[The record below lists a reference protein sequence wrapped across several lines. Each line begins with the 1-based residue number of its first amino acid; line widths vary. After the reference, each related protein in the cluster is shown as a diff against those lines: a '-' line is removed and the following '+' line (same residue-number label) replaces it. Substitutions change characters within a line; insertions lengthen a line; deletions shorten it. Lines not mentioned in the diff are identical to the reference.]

1 MKPISRDGKLATV
14 LLLVFVFM
22 GTVVSCDVP
31 APNMVGPV
39 APVNDIGWTRPV
51 ARGAFPSLFLSVP
64 AYEYGGFE
72 VRYRPD
78 GTSINVWPPGPNSSI
93 ALLGSEAYD
102 FFVANAEV
110 RSRGNSTWRYFLK
123 RPLRIR
129 FASARPMFGSEYSAA
144 NWTLIANALDY
155 TLMRTY
161 LAYYMAGLLDSSRV
175 RNNNV
180 PMFFTPMHR
189 MVHLYMAGEY
199 RGVYLLSDQVDNIR
213 IQLSPHQGLNA
224 TPHLAEYLIEW
235 CRHHDTVPT
244 SFWGEAL
251 VTENEVGGW
260 RIPYPTP
267 GAATVGGHISN
278 NFEQFFWTNQ
288 GIPFEIAIPETAGFM
303 RGSVANN
310 TGWRDGTT
318 PQSGWAFARDFVNL
332 VEQTIR
338 MEGLLTGFD
347 EAAVR
352 RIIDVPSFVD
362 FYLMHEFFKNHDVAV
377 SSVRFQIRQVPNA
390 EDWTHSTGATRP
402 KLFAGPMWDFD
413 QSAGASAGGG
423 RPGWN
428 PGPVG
433 AWAAT
438 DNLWLRYLMG
448 KGWFRDEVRARWNQI
463 RDDQVQDMLRE
474 LERVAVRYQDCFE
487 RNFERWNEKLGRAT
501 FRTPSSIVAI
511 PTWRGQ
517 VEYLN
522 NWFHQRIIWM
532 DGFLR

>member
-1 MKPISRDGKLATV
+1 MKLVSRIGRPAMV
-14 LLLVFVFM
+14 LFSVLVFV
-22 GTVVSCDVP
+22 GTVLSCDVP
-31 APNMVGPV
+31 VSNGADC
-39 APVNDIGWTRPV
+39 VNGIGWTRPV
-51 ARGAFPSLFLSVP
+51 ARGIFPSLFLSVP
-64 AYEYGGFE
+64 AYEHGGFE

-78 GTSINVWPPGPNSSI
+78 GTSINVWPPGPNSSV
-93 ALLGSEAYD
+93 ALLGSGGYD
-102 FFVANAEV
+102 FVVPNAEV
-110 RSRGNSTWRYFLK
+110 RSRGNSTWRYFVK

-129 FASARPMFGSEYSAA
+129 LSAARHIFGSEYSAA

-161 LAYYMAGLLDSSRV
+161 LAYFLSESLDRSRHSP
-175 RNNNV
+175 V
-180 PMFFTPMHR
+180 PMFFTPMRR

-199 RGVYLLSDQVDNIR
+199 RGLYLFSDQIDNTR
-213 IQLSPHQGLNA
+213 IGLSNQRSNA
-224 TPHLAEYLIEW
+224 APHLAEYLIEW
-235 CRHHDTVPT
+235 CRHNDTVPT
-244 SFWGEAL
+244 GFWGEAL
-251 VTENEVGGW
+251 VTENQVGSW
-260 RIPYPTP
+260 RIPEPTP
-267 GAATVGGHISN
+267 GAATVGGHVSN

-288 GIPFEIAIPETAGFM
+288 GIPFEIAFPETAGFM
-303 RGSVANN
+303 RGTTANN

-318 PQSGWAFARDFVNL
+318 PQSGWAFVRDFVNL

-377 SSVRFQIRQVPNA
+377 SSVRFQIRQVPNTD
-390 EDWTHSTGATRP
+390 DWTHSTGATRP

-413 QSAGASAGGG
+413 QSAGASSGGG

-428 PGPVG
+428 PGPTG
-433 AWAAT
+433 AWAAV

-448 KGWFRDEVRARWNQI
+448 KGWFRAEVRARWNQI
-463 RDDQVQDMLRE
+463 RDNEVQEMLGE
-474 LERVAVRYQDCFE
+474 LERVAVSYQDCFE
-487 RNFERWNEKLGRAT
+487 RNFERWDEKLGRAT

-522 NWFHQRIIWM
+522 NWFHQRVIWM